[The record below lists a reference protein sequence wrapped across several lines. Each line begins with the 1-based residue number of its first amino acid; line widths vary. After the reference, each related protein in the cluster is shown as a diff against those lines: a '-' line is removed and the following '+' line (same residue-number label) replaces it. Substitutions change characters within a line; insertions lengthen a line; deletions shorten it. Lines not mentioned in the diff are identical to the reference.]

1 LISLVLYFDM
11 NQPANPQIRW
21 SHYSIMLLI
30 GLSIFIVSIYAAFNY
45 IFETSKA
52 SVVHQAYD
60 YFVLLKAHQQI
71 DRLTYRLQLASIEPQ
86 TAMPDKNDELNIFE
100 QLGITWARINDLITG
115 KNAER
120 LRLLKG
126 LPQFKEK
133 IEITFEEM
141 EFALEEKQPGYAKWA
156 MTLQQLSK
164 EFKEF
169 TDSPTGLLAIQ
180 RKLQQS
186 SSTLYQ
192 YFAAIL
198 ISGFSVL
205 FIYGFALSRTI
216 TTSKALAQAN
226 ARLESEGEQLRQ
238 VKEALLEQVE
248 ALFYQASYDPLTN
261 LANRHEFEQRLQ
273 SVLYNLRQSGE
284 QHGLCYMDLD
294 QFKVINDI
302 CGHVVGDK
310 LLRKLST
317 QLSEQVHGQDI
328 LARLGGDEF
337 ALLVKNCSLRELE
350 DTAEN
355 LRKTVEDFRL
365 MWEDKAFNI
374 TASIGVV
381 LINQN
386 SSTLTTVLSDADAAC
401 YIAKEKGRNRI
412 HVYESDTR
420 IIQRRK
426 DEMSWVSRIN
436 QAFEKKR
443 FRLYHQLIV
452 PTDKSSLEKKHYEVL
467 VRMISEDGQL
477 IPPGAFL
484 PAAERYNLT
493 PLLDRW
499 IVQTLFVWFS
509 SHPEKLAEL
518 AICAINLSGI
528 SIADKTFSEFL
539 LQQFDHYAIP
549 PEKICFEVTETAAI
563 SNLAEASSF
572 MTMVKTRGCHFS
584 LDDFGSGMSS
594 FAYLKNL
601 PVDYLKI
608 DGSFVRNITTNGI
621 DHVMVEAIHR
631 VGHVMGLKTIAEYVE
646 DDKTLQKL
654 REIGVDYAQGYGIAK
669 PMPLIV

>member
-1 LISLVLYFDM
+1 M
-11 NQPANPQIRW
+11 NQPTQIQW
-21 SHYSIMLLI
+21 SHYSAMLLI
-30 GLSIFIVSIYAAFNY
+30 GLSVFIVSIYAAFNY

-52 SVVHQAYD
+52 SVVYQAYD

-71 DRLTYRLQLASIEPQ
+71 DRLVYRLQLATIDPQ
-86 TAMPDKNDELNIFE
+86 TANPVKEDELTVFE
-100 QLGITWARINDLITG
+100 QLGVTWARINDLTSG

-133 IEITFEEM
+133 IEVIFEEM
-141 EFALEEKQPGYAKWA
+141 EMALDHKQTHYAQWA
-156 MTLQQLSK
+156 MTLQQFSK

-169 TDSPTGLLAIQ
+169 SDSPTGLLAIQ
-180 RKLQQS
+180 RQVQQS

-198 ISGFSVL
+198 ISGLSVL
-205 FIYGFALSRTI
+205 YIYGFALNRTI
-216 TTSKALAQAN
+216 ATSKALAQAN
-226 ARLESEGEQLRQ
+226 TRLELEGEQLRQ

-261 LANRHEFEQRLQ
+261 LVNRHEFEQRLQ
-273 SVLYNLRQSGE
+273 SILYNIRQTGE

-302 CGHVVGDK
+302 CGHVIGDK
-310 LLRKLST
+310 LLRRLSSKLD
-317 QLSEQVHGQDI
+317 EEVRDQDT

-337 ALLVKNCSLRELE
+337 ALLVKNCSLTELE
-350 DTAEN
+350 EIAEN

-365 MWEDKAFNI
+365 VWEDKMFNI
-374 TASIGVV
+374 SVSIGVV

-386 SSTLTTVLSDADAAC
+386 SSTLASILSDADAAC

-412 HVYESDTR
+412 HVYESDAQ

-426 DEMSWVSRIN
+426 DEMAWVSRIN
-436 QAFEKKR
+436 QAFEQNR

-452 PTDKSSLEKKHYEVL
+452 PTDQNSLEKKHYEVL
-467 VRMISEDGQL
+467 VRMVNEEGHL

-499 IVQTLFVWFS
+499 IVQTLFIWFS
-509 SHPEKLAEL
+509 SHPEKLEEL

-528 SIADKTFSEFL
+528 SITDKTFSDFL
-539 LQQFDHYAIP
+539 LQQFDHYDVP

-563 SNLAEASSF
+563 SNLAEASHF
-572 MTMVKTRGCHFS
+572 ITMIKARGCHFS

-646 DDKTLQKL
+646 DDKTLQRL

-669 PMPLIV
+669 PMPLII